1 MYNSKVCESV
11 DREEEEE
18 EEGEKRSVQVLHKL

>member
-18 EEGEKRSVQVLHKL
+18 EEGDKRSVQVLHKL